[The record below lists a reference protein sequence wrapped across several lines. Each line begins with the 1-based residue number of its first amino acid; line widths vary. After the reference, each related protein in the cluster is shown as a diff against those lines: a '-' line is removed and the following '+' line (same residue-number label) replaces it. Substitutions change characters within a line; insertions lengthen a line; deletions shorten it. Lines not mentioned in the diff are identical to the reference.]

1 MILVF
6 ELTTILSGCTRD
18 WTKFSDKG
26 ECYLPEVVLQ
36 ELNFLTQRAITP
48 KDEKIARE
56 FSRFFP
62 DSGWQIT
69 STMSSHPAL
78 TAKDGESISKKA
90 RLSIA
95 IAESVYDLALR
106 HSEQIVIFV
115 TNDGNLKRELNQIG
129 QTNLAIISSSQL
141 KQWIR
146 ADETP
151 QAVQDVMENL
161 SFQENN
167 QVSSHNSLKTSKLKR
182 ISSSL
187 GKTNNAKNLNSRK
200 VQSQRNLQRNTG
212 GNIFGIIKSG
222 FLTVA
227 TLITTIGVAWYFIAP
242 QSFWKTWEGIG
253 FPPLEI
259 KNK

>member
-18 WTKFSDKG
+18 WTEFSDKG

-78 TAKDGESISKKA
+78 SAKDGESISKKA

-106 HSEQIVIFV
+106 HSGQIIIFV
-115 TNDGNLKRELNQIG
+115 SNDGNLKRELNQIG
-129 QTNLAIISSSQL
+129 QTNLAIISSAQL

-161 SFQENN
+161 SYHQNN
-167 QVSSHNSLKTSKLKR
+167 QVSSHNFPKTSKLR
-182 ISSSL
+182 GISSSS
-187 GKTNNAKNLNSRK
+187 GKTNNTKNSNSRK
-200 VQSQRNLQRNTG
+200 VGSEDS
-212 GNIFGIIKSG
+212 IFSIVKSG
-222 FLTVA
+222 FLAVA
-227 TLITTIGVAWYFIAP
+227 TLTITIGVAWYFIAP

-253 FPPLEI
+253 LPPLEV